1 MIVLNYVEECVNTWH
16 MPDDYKNLDIIN
28 HLFDMCET
36 QEQRNRV
43 LIELNLFKDRGMII
57 VLQFLKYLVDVCK
70 EHNIVLGVGRGSSV
84 ASYCLFL
91 LGVHRVDSIKY
102 QLDITEFLK

>member
-1 MIVLNYVEECVNTWH
+1 
-16 MPDDYKNLDIIN
+16 
-28 HLFDMCET
+28 MCET

-43 LIELNLFKDRGMII
+43 LIELNLFKDLWHDYCATVFKIP
-57 VLQFLKYLVDVCK
+57 VDVCK
-70 EHNIVLGVGRGSSV
+70 EHNIVLGVGRGSS
-84 ASYCLFL
+84 ASSYCLFL